1 MFKAISLGIFVLTL
15 AVDSYAGGDGHGAS
29 RYKVEEIPNSNGDP
43 NCNTALRTIT
53 SARRFNDRGFA
64 VGSSECFV
72 ASGDPAFP
80 YQDRG
85 PRAFAWSRRAG
96 SYDLPL
102 LAGATTFALARDVNE
117 SNVAVGLEF
126 GASIGFRAPL
136 WPPDGGVTDALDPTA
151 CNFGSFGFA
160 RAEAINDFG
169 SVAGNVRRF
178 DESGTCSTLLALR
191 RASGEEFLGPGG
203 RPAAINKHEI
213 VVGSGG
219 VDPVK
224 WSPAGGVV
232 PLATLDGNV
241 QFGSATDINDRN
253 EVAGYIEHLN
263 PDTQC
268 SISTVAMVWDA
279 DGIRHDLPGLAGAPY
294 AYTSGINKR
303 GDVVGNAEFVD
314 VCAGNFVPTSRAV
327 VWQRGRIHDLNDL
340 IPRRLGITLFSAS
353 DINSR
358 GQILARGY
366 RPAEPLKACP
376 YLEFDP
382 NTGEQ
387 VYNDTLRCP
396 NTYAFLLTP
405 VDH

>member
-1 MFKAISLGIFVLTL
+1 MFKAVSLALFMLML
-15 AVDSYAGGDGHGAS
+15 AVDSYAGDGGHRAS
-29 RYKVEEIPNSNGDP
+29 RYKVEEIPNTNGDP
-43 NCNTALRTIT
+43 NCNTAFRTVT

-64 VGSSECFV
+64 VGSAQCFV

-96 SYDLPL
+96 SYDLPM
-102 LAGATTFALARDVNE
+102 LAGETTFALARDVNE
-117 SNVAVGLEF
+117 SDVAVGFEF
-126 GASIGFRAPL
+126 GESIGFRATL
-136 WPPDGGVTDALDPTA
+136 WPPEGGVTDAIDPTA
-151 CNFGSFGFA
+151 CNFGSFAFA

-169 SVAGNVRRF
+169 SVAGSVRRP
-178 DESGTCSTLLALR
+178 DESGTCWTLWVLR
-191 RASGEEFLGPGG
+191 RPSGEEILGPRG

-213 VVGSGG
+213 VVGFGD

-232 PLATLDGNV
+232 PLETLDGNV
-241 QFGSATDINDRN
+241 QFGAATDINDRN
-253 EVAGYIEHLN
+253 EVAGYIEQL
-263 PDTQC
+263 DTDTLC
-268 SISTVAMVWDA
+268 SISTVAMRWDA
-279 DGIRHDLPGLAGAPY
+279 DGTRHDLPGLAGAPY
-294 AYTSGINKR
+294 AYTSGINNR

-327 VWQRGRIHDLNDL
+327 VWRREKIHDLNDL
-340 IPRRLGITLFSAS
+340 IPRRLGITLFTAS

-358 GQILARGY
+358 GQILAHGY
-366 RPAEPLKACP
+366 RPAEPLRPCP

-387 VYNDTLRCP
+387 VYNDTPRCP
-396 NTYAFLLTP
+396 NLYAFLLTP